1 MFRGNNNTSLSLR
14 YTWRQYVGCLRERI
28 LENKW
33 KAFKLMHHKSST
45 VVFSRLY
52 LSNLGMIKGLV
63 GYALWPYSL
72 VGIMERTLSM

>member
-1 MFRGNNNTSLSLR
+1 
-14 YTWRQYVGCLRERI
+14 
-28 LENKW
+28 
-33 KAFKLMHHKSST
+33 MHHKSYT

-72 VGIMERTLSM
+72 VGMMERTLSMWEGRGRVLQIFQKKIVAQEIIDLNISWPSNIF